1 MEASLY
7 FDSIQ
12 KIIAKGGPAPS
23 DYSFV
28 KSLPD
33 LSKLSLKDESEVFD
47 ILSPILNIK
56 SLLGY
61 TFLKPRGYAGDFEL
75 IDRIYN
81 KWISKDVNFQKWDT
95 LYHELESSKAVIN
108 RKKYFIN
115 EISKLNVREKSLEVL
130 NLGSGPCTDLYEYL
144 SITEENHLH
153 FDCLDMDQSA
163 IEFGQGVCDNYYKD
177 VSFINKN
184 AFRYMPDK
192 EYDLIWSAGLFD
204 YFSDK
209 LFIRLLNRMYKLL
222 SFDGEMVIGNFS
234 TNNPS
239 RGMMETYAQWYLN
252 HRSEDELIDLA
263 VKAGISLNKLEIKSE
278 ELGINLFLHAKK

>member
-1 MEASLY
+1 MEASVY
-7 FDSIQ
+7 FNNIQ
-12 KIIAKGGPAPS
+12 KIIAKGGPVPS
-23 DYSFV
+23 EYSYI

-33 LSKLSLKDESEVFD
+33 LSEISLKDEAKIFD

-61 TFLKPRGYAGDFEL
+61 TFQKPRGYAGDFEL

-81 KWISKDVNFQKWDT
+81 KWISDDINFQKWDT

-115 EISKLNVREKSLEVL
+115 EISKLNKRKESLKVL

-144 SITEENHLH
+144 YKTKKNYLH

-163 IEFGQGVCDNYYKD
+163 IEFGEGVCDNYYDK

-192 EYDLIWSAGLFD
+192 KYELIWSAGLFD

-222 SFDGEMVIGNFS
+222 SADGELIIGNFS

-252 HRSEDELIDLA
+252 HRSDEELIDLA
-263 VKAGISLNKLEIKSE
+263 IKAGVSRKKLKVRSE
-278 ELGINLFLHAKK
+278 ELGINLFLHARK

>member
-7 FDSIQ
+7 FNSVQ
-12 KIIAKGGPAPS
+12 KIIANGGPEPS
-23 DYSFV
+23 EYSFI

-33 LSKLSLKDESEVFD
+33 LSTISLTDEAQIYD
-47 ILSPILNIK
+47 ILSPILDVK

-61 TFLKPRGYAGDFEL
+61 TFQKPRGYAGDFEL

-81 KWISKDVNFQKWDT
+81 KWISDDVDFQKWDT

-108 RKKYFIN
+108 RKKYFID
-115 EISKLNVREKSLEVL
+115 EITSLNNKKQKLEVL
-130 NLGSGPCTDLYEYL
+130 DLGSGPCTDLYEYL
-144 SITEENHLH
+144 YKTKENYLY
-153 FDCLDMDQSA
+153 FDCLDMDEGA
-163 IEFGQGVCDNYYKD
+163 IEFGLGVCDNYYKN

-184 AFRYMPDK
+184 AFRYNPDK

-209 LFIRLLNRMYKLL
+209 LFVRLLNRMYTLL
-222 SFDGEMVIGNFS
+222 SVDGELIIGNFS
-234 TNNPS
+234 TTNPS
-239 RGMMETYAQWYLN
+239 RRMMETYAQWYLN
-252 HRSEDELIDLA
+252 HRSEEELIELA
-263 VKAGISLNKLEIKSE
+263 IKAGISEDKLEVRSE

>member
-1 MEASLY
+1 MEASVY
-7 FDSIQ
+7 FNNIQ
-12 KIIAKGGPAPS
+12 KIIAKGGPTPS
-23 DYSFV
+23 EYSYV

-33 LSKLSLKDESEVFD
+33 LSAISLKDEAEIYG

-61 TFLKPRGYAGDFEL
+61 SFQKPRGYAGDFEL

-81 KWISKDVNFQKWDT
+81 KWISDDKDFQKWDT

-108 RKKYFIN
+108 RKKYFID
-115 EISKLNVREKSLEVL
+115 EISKLNNRKRSLEVL
-130 NLGSGPCTDLYEYL
+130 DLGSGPCTDLYEYL
-144 SITEENHLH
+144 HKTKDNHLY

-163 IEFGQGVCDNYYKD
+163 IEFGQGVCDNYYEN

-184 AFRYMPDK
+184 AFRYMPNK
-192 EYDLIWSAGLFD
+192 KYDLIWSAGLFD

-209 LFIRLLNRMYKLL
+209 LFVRLMNRMYKLL
-222 SFDGEMVIGNFS
+222 STDGELIIGNFS

-239 RGMMETYAQWYLN
+239 RQIMETYAQWYLN
-252 HRSEDELIDLA
+252 HRSEEELIDLA
-263 VKAGISLNKLEIKSE
+263 VKAGISLNKLEVRSE